1 MGYFD
6 DKSGNN
12 GYVTSSQSPGEPP
25 YSASSRQSGF
35 ASLPD
40 LEKKDQKYKRIIRVL
55 RLTSRLVSLIL
66 NAFMIGILS
75 FALAKYYLTRNNV
88 IAGNQKA
95 WVTPATLWPTFMLL
109 GIAAITFFMNLVTLC
124 SYACG
129 VGAANKSSTATT
141 VVGIILLAVHVISWA
156 VAAGLYKMAETGND
170 LWGYTCSARADEIQA
185 QVKSFVSFGKLC
197 NLQGGAWYASI
208 LQAIA
213 YLLAFIITFLALKR
227 ISHKKKMQKVRD
239 SMAMEQGYNQN
250 AEVGNSYNPGMGK
263 RYMPLTGEY
272 GG

>member
-1 MGYFD
+1 
-6 DKSGNN
+6 
-12 GYVTSSQSPGEPP
+12 
-25 YSASSRQSGF
+25 
-35 ASLPD
+35 
-40 LEKKDQKYKRIIRVL
+40 
-55 RLTSRLVSLIL
+55 
-66 NAFMIGILS
+66 MIGILS

-197 NLQGGAWYASI
+197 NLQVSSTLPLNSHPRAEWLTMNQGGAWYASI